1 MSGVSSR
8 TLRHYDH
15 TGLLRPARTGPGGL
29 RFYERPQ
36 LERLQHILVLRELG
50 LGLPDIGAVLDGAA
64 DELAALRRH
73 RERLLAEADRLRTL
87 AATVAA
93 TIESKEEG
101 TDMPAENMFTGFR
114 DDPHAAEAREL
125 YGEEAVEAQ
134 RRTAGW
140 DDATSGAVAAE
151 GDGVHRDLA
160 ALMRA
165 GAPVDDPAVQE
176 VIARH
181 HAWVCHFWTPGR
193 EAYTGLG
200 RLYVDD
206 PRFTAT
212 IDATAPGLSA
222 YLRDAIAVHAERVL
236 T

>member
-1 MSGVSSR
+1 
-8 TLRHYDH
+8 
-15 TGLLRPARTGPGGL
+15 
-29 RFYERPQ
+29 
-36 LERLQHILVLRELG
+36 
-50 LGLPDIGAVLDGAA
+50 
-64 DELAALRRH
+64 
-73 RERLLAEADRLRTL
+73 
-87 AATVAA
+87 VAA

-176 VIARH
+176 VVARH